1 MNMCLALNQSVY
13 SFNRY
18 MVECEFLNLTDIT
31 NADKS
36 FNRYMVECE
45 FCFKF
50 SRIWIGHTRFNR
62 YMVECEFFVYI
73 LSFAYN
79 CVLIDTWWNVN
90 PIIIELVPSS
100 DNVLIDTWWN
110 VNYN

>member
-62 YMVECEFFVYI
+62 YMVECE
-73 LSFAYN
+73 S
-79 CVLIDTWWNVN
+79 
-90 PIIIELVPSS
+90 
-100 DNVLIDTWWN
+100 
-110 VNYN
+110 NYNRACS